1 MQATALAP
9 PRTPTLQAIEEEIF
23 NGLTH
28 GIGVVL
34 SIAGFWGLLSLT
46 EVQGSPWHFLACAI
60 YGGSLV
66 TLYTVS
72 TLYHS
77 TQNPWWKERLRLC
90 DHMCIFL
97 TIAGTYTPFTLISLQ
112 GAWGWTLFAM
122 VWSLAAIGIWFKLR
136 YRYSMEYVSLALYL
150 SMGWVA
156 LLAIKPILETMPLGA
171 VLWVL
176 AGGAAYS
183 IGTIFY
189 VCDERRYFHAIWHV
203 FVLAGSVLHYCAV
216 LFYVVPLGV

>member
-1 MQATALAP
+1 MQATALSPA
-9 PRTPTLQAIEEEIF
+9 RSVSLQAIEEEIF

-34 SIAGFWGLLSLT
+34 SVAGFWGLLSLT
-46 EVQGSPWHFLACAI
+46 EVQGSPWHCLACAI

-77 TQNPWWKERLRLC
+77 TQNAWWKERLRLC

-97 TIAGTYTPFTLISLQ
+97 TIAGTYTPFTLISLR
-112 GAWGWTLFAM
+112 GPWGWTLFAL
-122 VWSLAAIGIWFKLR
+122 VWSVAAVGIWFKLR
-136 YRYSMEYVSLALYL
+136 FGYSKEYVSLALYL
-150 SMGWVA
+150 SMGWLA
-156 LLAIKPILETMPLGA
+156 LLAVKPILETMPLGA

-176 AGGAAYS
+176 AGGLAYS

-189 VCDERRYFHAIWHV
+189 VCDGRRYFHAIWHV
-203 FVLAGSVLHYCAV
+203 FVLAGSVAHYCAV
-216 LFYVVPLGV
+216 VFYVVPLAA